1 MYVLGFLLWL
11 ALAGLVGYVAN
22 ERNRNPAG
30 WAFISILF
38 SPLIGLLALIAAGD
52 SKNTETAVSKKST
65 GSSGT
70 RKKKA
75 WEKQSNRSNITE
87 KKRKCVKKNGI
98 RLPADYEKCPACHKP
113 VDNGKHP
120 LVES

>member
-1 MYVLGFLLWL
+1 MYVLGFLFWL

-30 WAFISILF
+30 WAFISVLF

-52 SKNTETAVSKKST
+52 AEST
-65 GSSGT
+65 GTAASNESTTSRRTG
-70 RKKKA
+70 KKKA
-75 WEKQSNRSNITE
+75 WEKQSNRSNVSE

-120 LVES
+120 LVER